1 MTEIKLS
8 ITFKAET
15 SRIYLLCEL
24 EGGSV
29 ADYHR
34 PKRPNGLSRKDGGY
48 WRVGRVGFQRKSGRS
63 HLDYLARYT
72 TWTGLTSFFL
82 RFPLTFTS
90 TATSFRGG

>member
-34 PKRPNGLSRKDGGY
+34 PNVLTDYHEKTEDIGG
-48 WRVGRVGFQRKSGRS
+48 WEG
-63 HLDYLARYT
+63 
-72 TWTGLTSFFL
+72 
-82 RFPLTFTS
+82 
-90 TATSFRGG
+90 